1 MKLSELF
8 PAMPKVTISDVE
20 YEIKLNTRAVLQLE
34 KDYPNQ
40 EELTNVM
47 KSVFSG
53 IKVSDLINVL
63 FAGLLHTKGFKD
75 KDSLIDAIEPINF
88 NSYADAILSAYIL
101 SSVSQEQL
109 EKLEVLSAESKKKEE
124 PETLQA
130 NMPSIE

>member
-8 PAMPKVTISDVE
+8 PAMPKVTISGIE
-20 YEIKLNTRAVLQLE
+20 YEIKFNTRAVLQLE

-40 EELTNVM
+40 EELANVM
-47 KSVFSG
+47 KSVISG

-88 NSYADAILSAYIL
+88 NSYADAILSAYML
-101 SSVSQEQL
+101 SSVSPEQL
-109 EKLEVLSAESKKKEE
+109 EKLEVLSADSKKKAE
-124 PETLQA
+124 PETLPG
-130 NMPSIE
+130 NTLSIE